1 MAQPKRKKKRTQIRT
16 ASGTLQDR
24 LFQKIET
31 LLDDPLVILPT
42 CEVDPKPIA
51 KARARLEKLKTT
63 RKPGFFDKKDK
74 GLVGAIANAY
84 PILDQDAIPRVADF
98 KVGGKRRF
106 YLQRGQVK
114 RGVTI
119 GVQNYDDPIVLM
131 LAYADMAKQEKLH
144 FFAGAQLWCTG
155 NVPTVPSEWLPT
167 INADLVEESPGIYG
181 VPAKERVVIQFY
193 EGDQLRLPVKKGNN
207 WHSAVALCYKGPRQ
221 RQPFDVAIERDGVLY
236 KPDRE
241 VLAGYRGGIRDD
253 KALARSATEPQN
265 A

>member
-31 LLDDPLVILPT
+31 LLADPLVILPE
-42 CEVDPKPIA
+42 CDVEPKPIT
-51 KARARLEKLKTT
+51 KARARLEKLKET

-131 LAYADMAKQEKLH
+131 LAYVDMAKQEKLH
-144 FFAGAQLWCTG
+144 FFAGDKLWCVGT
-155 NVPTVPSEWLPT
+155 VPTIPAPWLT
-167 INADLVEESPGIYG
+167 SIDADLMEESPGVYG
-181 VPAKERVVIQFY
+181 IPAKERVVIQFY
-193 EGDQLRLPVKKGNN
+193 DGDQLRLPVKKGNN
-207 WHSAVALCYKGPRQ
+207 WHSAVALRYKGPRQ
-221 RQPFDVAIERDGVLY
+221 RQPFDVAVERNGALY
-236 KPDRE
+236 TPDRE
-241 VLAGYRGGIRDD
+241 VLAAYRGGIQDD
-253 KALARSATEPQN
+253 KALARSATVAQN